1 MACILGHLPFDWHY
15 RMCNTAKSR
24 KWFIYLTNWSYFCL
38 TLDALLEFIA
48 VVFVRRTRP
57 DILSGDCTVTPWYL
71 KVVWFVYNLSSCS
84 AVLVTSLY
92 WSLLHK
98 PGEHITITTL
108 IEHALNGVYV
118 ILNLPVTAVP
128 FKIYHMYQTMIFG
141 VVYITFTIV
150 YQALGGTNRHDKPYI
165 YPQIDWNHPGT
176 AAMFSA
182 GSTFVAIPLIHSLL
196 YLLCLARTAVYKRYQ
211 TRPEASMV

>member
-57 DILSGDCTVTPWYL
+57 DILS
-71 KVVWFVYNLSSCS
+71 
-84 AVLVTSLY
+84 A
-92 WSLLHK
+92 
-98 PGEHITITTL
+98 GEHITITTL